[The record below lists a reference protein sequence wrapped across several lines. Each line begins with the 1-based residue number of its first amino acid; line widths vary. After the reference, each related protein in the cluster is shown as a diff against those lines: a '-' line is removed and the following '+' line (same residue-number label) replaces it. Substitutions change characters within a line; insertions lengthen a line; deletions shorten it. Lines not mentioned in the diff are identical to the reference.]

1 LECEGFARVDFF
13 LTGKDE
19 VIANEINTI
28 PGFTK
33 ISMFP
38 KLFEYSKIPY
48 RKILENLIDL
58 AIERKKRKDNL
69 IRNYSS

>member
-38 KLFEYSKIPY
+38 KLFGLSGISYGQHIEQ
-48 RKILENLIDL
+48 ILEL
-58 AIERKKRKDNL
+58 ARARHERDQKIETN
-69 IRNYSS
+69 RN